1 MNDQVRLLK
10 WNDGILKFPCGVT
23 VEISEEKIKKIFT
36 LFKLENEINK
46 MVETGGLVEIPK
58 SKAFQ
63 IKSHLT

>member
-1 MNDQVRLLK
+1 MNDQVRMLK

-23 VEISEEKIKKIFT
+23 VEISEEKIKKLFII
-36 LFKLENEINK
+36 FKLENEINQ
-46 MVETGGLVEIPK
+46 MIASGGLVEIPK